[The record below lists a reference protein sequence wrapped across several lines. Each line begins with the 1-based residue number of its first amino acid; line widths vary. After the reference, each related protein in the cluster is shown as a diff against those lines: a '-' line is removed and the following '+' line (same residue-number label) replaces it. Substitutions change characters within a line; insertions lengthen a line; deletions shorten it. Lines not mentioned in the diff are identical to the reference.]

1 MLQVHELERNCR
13 TLETEAQN
21 LRVQTQELEEE
32 LSEAENSRLRLEVTL
47 QALKA
52 QFEREI
58 STAEEKGEEKRRAL
72 SKQVEREQRGATGA
86 IFITLRLSQVQFPFK
101 SKVRELEIQLEEE
114 RSQRSQA
121 MSSRKQLDAELQESE
136 AQLETASRG
145 KEEAM
150 KQLRRLQVCRR
161 SHTSSLYPPNGIFTN
176 NQTTPQGQM
185 KEILRELDDTKLS
198 REEIIAQSK
207 DSEKK
212 IQTLEAE
219 VLHLSEVC
227 AEADGP
233 NPADPVLT
241 VAPRLCR
248 SSLCPR
254 GRRDRLSR
262 RGTSWPTRWSTAARG
277 STYRSTTF
285 KTACAR
291 GSLTIARCQDGAVG
305 REEEVRCTRQPA
317 GGGAGGGAE
326 QLRADVGEATEERSA
341 GTTAAMANA
350 RSDGRADAAV
360 TVAGSVV
367 QMETL
372 AVQLQGERTL
382 AQKAEAARDQLEKQ
396 NKELKTRLTDL
407 EGVVRGKHKLSVAAL
422 EAKIESMEEQLEQ
435 ERQ

>member
-1 MLQVHELERNCR
+1 
-13 TLETEAQN
+13 
-21 LRVQTQELEEE
+21 
-32 LSEAENSRLRLEVTL
+32 
-47 QALKA
+47 
-52 QFEREI
+52 
-58 STAEEKGEEKRRAL
+58 
-72 SKQVEREQRGATGA
+72 
-86 IFITLRLSQVQFPFK
+86 
-101 SKVRELEIQLEEE
+101 
-114 RSQRSQA
+114 
-121 MSSRKQLDAELQESE
+121 
-136 AQLETASRG
+136 
-145 KEEAM
+145 
-150 KQLRRLQVCRR
+150 
-161 SHTSSLYPPNGIFTN
+161 
-176 NQTTPQGQM
+176 M

-227 AEADGP
+227 AEADDP

-285 KTACAR
+285 KTACAC

-341 GTTAAMANA
+341 GTTAAMARA
-350 RSDGRADAAV
+350 RSDGRGDAAV